1 MTDTIFEQIMALRKL
16 PNSPNLF
23 DIRAVFELALEQNY
37 DELADFIFS
46 STEAYSTFILTGQR
60 D

>member
-1 MTDTIFEQIMALRKL
+1 MTDTVFDEIMALRKL
-16 PNSPNLF
+16 PNCPNMF
-23 DIRAVFELALEQNY
+23 DVKAVFELALEQ
-37 DELADFIFS
+37 DMDALADYVFS

>member
-1 MTDTIFEQIMALRKL
+1 MTDTVYEQIMALRKF
-16 PNSPNLF
+16 PNCPSMF
-23 DIRAVFELALEQNY
+23 DIRAVFELALEQDFN
-37 DELADFIFS
+37 ELADYIFS

>member
-1 MTDTIFEQIMALRKL
+1 MTDTVYEQIMALRKL
-16 PNSPNLF
+16 PNCPNMF
-23 DIRAVFELALEQNY
+23 NIRAVFELALEQQM
-37 DELADFIFS
+37 DDLADFVFS